1 MREVVI
7 TAATRTPT
15 GKFQGDMGSL
25 SAVELGAVVVNA
37 LLKQSGIDPHTVNEV
52 IMGQVLTSGC
62 GQNPARQTALRGG
75 LPVSVCATTVNLVCG
90 SGLKAVQLATQAIQ
104 SGVAEIVIAG
114 GQESMSQAP
123 FLLPDARSGI
133 RLGQGKLVDSVMH
146 DGLWDAFNDYSM
158 GMTAEN
164 LASKFNIT
172 RQAQD
177 AFAVESQ
184 RKAAIAQEKGLFS
197 DEITPVSVKA
207 GKGKVRIIDTD
218 EQLRSDTTADS
229 LAMLKPAFIS
239 EGTVTAGNAST
250 LNDGAAAVLIM
261 SREKALEL
269 NLPIMATIVSSATA
283 GVDPAIMGI
292 GPVAASRRC
301 LKDAGWMMDSLD
313 LIEANEAFAVQALAV
328 GQLLGWNN
336 EKVNVNGGAI
346 ALGHAIGASGCRILV
361 TLLYE
366 MKRRDVSRG
375 LATLCV
381 GGGQGIALALSRTK

>member
-1 MREVVI
+1 
-7 TAATRTPT
+7 
-15 GKFQGDMGSL
+15 
-25 SAVELGAVVVNA
+25 
-37 LLKQSGIDPHTVNEV
+37 
-52 IMGQVLTSGC
+52 
-62 GQNPARQTALRGG
+62 
-75 LPVSVCATTVNLVCG
+75 
-90 SGLKAVQLATQAIQ
+90 
-104 SGVAEIVIAG
+104 
-114 GQESMSQAP
+114 
-123 FLLPDARSGI
+123 
-133 RLGQGKLVDSVMH
+133 MH

-158 GMTAEN
+158 GITAEN

-292 GPVAASRRC
+292 GPVAASKRC

-328 GQLLGWNN
+328 GQLLGWNK

-381 GGGQGIALALSRTK
+381 GGGQGIALALSRTE